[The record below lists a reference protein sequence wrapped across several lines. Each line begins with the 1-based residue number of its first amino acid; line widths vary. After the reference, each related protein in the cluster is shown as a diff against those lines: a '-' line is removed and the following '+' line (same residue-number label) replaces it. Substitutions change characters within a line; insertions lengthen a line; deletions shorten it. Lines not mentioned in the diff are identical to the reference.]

1 MSSFYGN
8 NNTTPTGGI
17 TPGEAEAKAA
27 DAKNH
32 IIFSKTEPTIQKAGD
47 IWVVIGEFA
56 DKNTTSTEGENN
68 G

>member
-8 NNTTPTGGI
+8 GI
-17 TPGEAEAKAA
+17 SKEIMDKEIQETN
-27 DAKNH
+27 NH
-32 IIFSKTEPTIQKAGD
+32 IIFSKIEPTVQKAGD

-56 DKNTTSTEGENN
+56 DKKTTSTEGKNN

>member
-8 NNTTPTGGI
+8 GI
-17 TPGEAEAKAA
+17 SKEVMDKEIQEAN
-27 DAKNH
+27 NH
-32 IIFSKTEPTIQKAGD
+32 IIFSKTEPTVQKAGN

>member
-8 NNTTPTGGI
+8 GI
-17 TPGEAEAKAA
+17 SKEVMDKEIQEAN
-27 DAKNH
+27 NH
-32 IIFSKTEPTIQKAGD
+32 IIFSKTEPTVQKAGD

-56 DKNTTSTEGENN
+56 NKNTTLTEGKNN

>member
-8 NNTTPTGGI
+8 GVSKEIMDKEIQETN
-17 TPGEAEAKAA
+17 
-27 DAKNH
+27 NH
-32 IIFSKTEPTIQKAGD
+32 IIFSKIEPTVQKAGD

-56 DKNTTSTEGENN
+56 DKKTTSTEGKNN

>member
-8 NNTTPTGGI
+8 GI
-17 TPGEAEAKAA
+17 SKEVMDKEIQEAN
-27 DAKNH
+27 NH
-32 IIFSKTEPTIQKAGD
+32 IIFSKTEPTVQKAGD
-47 IWVVIGEFA
+47 IWVVTGEFA

>member
-8 NNTTPTGGI
+8 GI
-17 TPGEAEAKAA
+17 SKEVMDKEIQEAN
-27 DAKNH
+27 NH
-32 IIFSKTEPTIQKAGD
+32 IIFSKTEPTVQKAGD

-56 DKNTTSTEGENN
+56 DKNTTSIEGENN

>member
-8 NNTTPTGGI
+8 GI
-17 TPGEAEAKAA
+17 SKKVMDKEIQEAN
-27 DAKNH
+27 NH
-32 IIFSKTEPTIQKAGD
+32 IIFSKTEPTVQKAGD

>member
-8 NNTTPTGGI
+8 GI
-17 TPGEAEAKAA
+17 SKEVMDKEIQKAN
-27 DAKNH
+27 NH
-32 IIFSKTEPTIQKAGD
+32 IIFSKTEPTVQKAGD

>member
-8 NNTTPTGGI
+8 GI
-17 TPGEAEAKAA
+17 SKEVIDKEIQETN
-27 DAKNH
+27 NH
-32 IIFSKTEPTIQKAGD
+32 IIFSKTEPTVQKAGD

-56 DKNTTSTEGENN
+56 DKNTTSIEGKNN

>member
-8 NNTTPTGGI
+8 GI
-17 TPGEAEAKAA
+17 SKEVMDKEIQETN
-27 DAKNH
+27 NH
-32 IIFSKTEPTIQKAGD
+32 IIFSKTEPTVQKAGD

-68 G
+68 GQ

>member
-8 NNTTPTGGI
+8 GI
-17 TPGEAEAKAA
+17 SKEVIDKEMQETN
-27 DAKNH
+27 NH
-32 IIFSKTEPTIQKAGD
+32 IIFSKTEPTVQKAGD

>member
-8 NNTTPTGGI
+8 GI
-17 TPGEAEAKAA
+17 SKEVMDTEIHEVN
-27 DAKNH
+27 NH
-32 IIFSKTEPTIQKAGD
+32 IIFSKTEPTVQKAGD

-56 DKNTTSTEGENN
+56 DKKTTSTEGENN

>member
-8 NNTTPTGGI
+8 GI
-17 TPGEAEAKAA
+17 SKEVMDKKIQEAN
-27 DAKNH
+27 NH
-32 IIFSKTEPTIQKAGD
+32 IIFSKTEPTVQKAGD

>member
-8 NNTTPTGGI
+8 GI
-17 TPGEAEAKAA
+17 SKEVIDKEIQETN
-27 DAKNH
+27 NH
-32 IIFSKTEPTIQKAGD
+32 IIFSKIEPTVQKAGD

-56 DKNTTSTEGENN
+56 DKKTTSTEGENN

>member
-8 NNTTPTGGI
+8 GI
-17 TPGEAEAKAA
+17 SKEVMDKEIQEAN
-27 DAKNH
+27 NH
-32 IIFSKTEPTIQKAGD
+32 IIFSKTEPTVQKAGD
-47 IWVVIGEFA
+47 IWVIIGEFA

>member
-8 NNTTPTGGI
+8 GI
-17 TPGEAEAKAA
+17 SKEIMDKEIQETN
-27 DAKNH
+27 NH
-32 IIFSKTEPTIQKAGD
+32 IIFSKIEPTVQKAGD

>member
-8 NNTTPTGGI
+8 GVSKEIMDKEIQETN
-17 TPGEAEAKAA
+17 
-27 DAKNH
+27 NH
-32 IIFSKTEPTIQKAGD
+32 IIFSKIEPTVQKAGD

-56 DKNTTSTEGENN
+56 DKKTTSTEGENN

>member
-8 NNTTPTGGI
+8 GI
-17 TPGEAEAKAA
+17 SKEIMDKEIQETN
-27 DAKNH
+27 NH
-32 IIFSKTEPTIQKAGD
+32 IIFSKIEPTVQKAGD

-56 DKNTTSTEGENN
+56 DKKTTSTEGENN

>member
-8 NNTTPTGGI
+8 GI
-17 TPGEAEAKAA
+17 SKEVMDKEIQEAN
-27 DAKNH
+27 NH
-32 IIFSKTEPTIQKAGD
+32 IIFSKTEPTVQKAGD

-56 DKNTTSTEGENN
+56 DKNTTPTEGENN

>member
-8 NNTTPTGGI
+8 GI
-17 TPGEAEAKAA
+17 SKEVIDKEIQETN
-27 DAKNH
+27 NH
-32 IIFSKTEPTIQKAGD
+32 IIFSKIEPTVQKAGD